1 MDMCGMQL
9 VVSLTFKSTAN
20 LLFFLTRL
28 AGTIDIIVIVITYER
43 DERSAV
49 TIVLMDMWYSIGCF
63 TYLQRQEKRQEK
75 RQERHHL
82 RERRTSICYYCVDGH
97 VRYAIGCF
105 TYL

>member
-28 AGTIDIIVIVITYER
+28 AGTIVIIVIVITYER

-49 TIVLMDMWYSIGCF
+49 TIVLMDMW
-63 TYLQRQEKRQEK
+63 
-75 RQERHHL
+75 
-82 RERRTSICYYCVDGH
+82 
-97 VRYAIGCF
+97 
-105 TYL
+105 